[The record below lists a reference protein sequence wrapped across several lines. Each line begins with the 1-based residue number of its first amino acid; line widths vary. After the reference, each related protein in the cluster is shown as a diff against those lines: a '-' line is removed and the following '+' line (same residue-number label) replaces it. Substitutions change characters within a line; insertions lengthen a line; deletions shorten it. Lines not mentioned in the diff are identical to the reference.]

1 MLLFGSAVTNSL
13 VDHNAS
19 SIATITKMDNS
30 GIADMLIYSLGGNY
44 IGTVRYTSAA
54 SSVSKENEVALKSD
68 LKSCFAC
75 VRKNMVINS
84 DGLAAGA
91 YGCYTGSITVP
102 NGYKTTGI
110 HSISIGHPG
119 VGGGLSLMTG
129 IGRGLSGTL
138 TIYVGYYTPR
148 AIVGSNT
155 DFELTLECIKDE
167 YYTPIVTG

>member
-1 MLLFGSAVTNSL
+1 MTNAPYTWFTLIVSSPRSDVIQQIALKGDGRITTRSKGSSSWNSWEEL
-13 VDHNAS
+13 
-19 SIATITKMDNS
+19 
-30 GIADMLIYSLGGNY
+30 
-44 IGTVRYTSAA
+44 
-54 SSVSKENEVALKSD
+54 ALKSN

-84 DGLAAGA
+84 DGLTAGA

-102 NGYKTTGI
+102 NGYRTTGI

-148 AIVGSNT
+148 AIGGSNT